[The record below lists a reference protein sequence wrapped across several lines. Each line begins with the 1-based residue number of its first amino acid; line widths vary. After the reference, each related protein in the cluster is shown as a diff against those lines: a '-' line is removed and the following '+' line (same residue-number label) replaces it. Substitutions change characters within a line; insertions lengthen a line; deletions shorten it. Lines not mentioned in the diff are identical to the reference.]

1 MRETFKSHFR
11 REHFAREYSL
21 DLNGTRAA
29 IAVGY
34 SPKTAAQ
41 AASRML
47 RKVKVRV
54 LLKELIGRLDH
65 HDVFQND
72 TAAAIAGIE
81 IVTGPEIRRCT
92 RR

>member
-1 MRETFKSHFR
+1 VTEALKKKDLREQL
-11 REHFAREYSL
+11 FAREYLL

-47 RKVKVRV
+47 RKVKARA
-54 LLKELIGRLDH
+54 LLAQLLGRLL
-65 HDVFQND
+65 
-72 TAAAIAGIE
+72 GR
-81 IVTGPEIRRCT
+81 P
-92 RR
+92 

>member
-1 MRETFKSHFR
+1 MPETFKSHFR
-11 REHFAREYSL
+11 REHFAREYLL

-47 RKVKVRV
+47 RKAKVRA
-54 LLKELIGRLDH
+54 LLAQLLGRLL
-65 HDVFQND
+65 
-72 TAAAIAGIE
+72 GR
-81 IVTGPEIRRCT
+81 P
-92 RR
+92 